1 MELVSSLGH
10 ERNLPSPSISPS
22 PNTMREEEER
32 EGGRRGREGACC
44 CWGELASRRGEGE
57 KDGGGGGISVREEEL
72 GRRMGE
78 RGM

>member
-10 ERNLPSPSISPS
+10 ERNLPSPS
-22 PNTMREEEER
+22 PNTMREEER

-44 CWGELASRRGEGE
+44 CWGELASMRGGEGWWGWE
-57 KDGGGGGISVREEEL
+57 CISEGRGAGEEE
-72 GRRMGE
+72 GE